1 LAALTAKIGSRSM
14 LLCSRGGMAVKVLR
28 ALATAA
34 TAALAVAP
42 PPRAAAQAQ
51 DAQTTTPIKHVIVI
65 VGENRSFD
73 HVFATYQPRANQSI
87 ANLLSQGIVNADG
100 SPGPNFS
107 AAAQNSAVVHG
118 AYQSAPPNQRPY
130 QRLPAP
136 NTDSAPP
143 APSGTLPPFSSQ
155 SEAAQLEDGLD
166 AKDIGLLLTGATGLP
181 SDTIDTRIANARAL
195 PPGPFQLTPGAPYD
209 SYTGDPVHRF
219 YQMWQ
224 QLDCDVVQA
233 TAVNPSGCRGD
244 LYAWVGVSIGNGSN
258 GAPPPSPFDNE
269 STNQG
274 GIAMAFYNMQAGD
287 APFLKSLADRFTL
300 ADNYHQAIIGGSTAN
315 AIALGTGDVDWY
327 SDGQGNP
334 VFPPVIAIEDPDPQP
349 GTNNFYINDGGMSGA
364 LSDCS
369 DPSQPGVGAIL
380 AYLGSLPYAPFANCA
395 PGTFYLLN
403 NASPG
408 FLGDGSPNTLTLYQL
423 PPSSVRTIGDALN
436 DAGISWKYYGESF
449 NLYLQNPTN
458 PVALLYCDSCNPFQ
472 YATSIMTDPAVRTA
486 HLRDGTELYR
496 DIRRTRLPAVAFV
509 KPNALNDGHP
519 ASSKLDIFEAYVR
532 KILETLR
539 QNPALAADTAVL
551 ITFDEGGGYYDSGYV
566 QPLDFFG
573 DGPRVPLIAVS
584 PFSRG
589 GRVVHQYYDHVS
601 ILKFIEANW
610 QLPPLTGRSR
620 DNLPNPIRDPNNPYV
635 PLNPPAIGNL
645 MTLFRF

>member
-1 LAALTAKIGSRSM
+1 M
-14 LLCSRGGMAVKVLR
+14 
-28 ALATAA
+28 
-34 TAALAVAP
+34 
-42 PPRAAAQAQ
+42 
-51 DAQTTTPIKHVIVI
+51 
-65 VGENRSFD
+65 
-73 HVFATYQPRANQSI
+73 
-87 ANLLSQGIVNADG
+87 
-100 SPGPNFS
+100 
-107 AAAQNSAVVHG
+107 
-118 AYQSAPPNQRPY
+118 
-130 QRLPAP
+130 
-136 NTDSAPP
+136 
-143 APSGTLPPFSSQ
+143 
-155 SEAAQLEDGLD
+155 
-166 AKDIGLLLTGATGLP
+166 
-181 SDTIDTRIANARAL
+181 
-195 PPGPFQLTPGAPYD
+195 
-209 SYTGDPVHRF
+209 
-219 YQMWQ
+219 
-224 QLDCDVVQA
+224 
-233 TAVNPSGCRGD
+233 
-244 LYAWVGVSIGNGSN
+244 
-258 GAPPPSPFDNE
+258 
-269 STNQG
+269 
-274 GIAMAFYNMQAGD
+274 
-287 APFLKSLADRFTL
+287 
-300 ADNYHQAIIGGSTAN
+300 
-315 AIALGTGDVDWY
+315 
-327 SDGQGNP
+327 
-334 VFPPVIAIEDPDPQP
+334 IAIEDPDPQP

-449 NLYLQNPTN
+449 NLYPQNPTN

-509 KPNALNDGHP
+509 KPNALNDGHRP
-519 ASSKLDIFEAYVR
+519 HRSSTSSRPSSA

-551 ITFDEGGGYYDSGYV
+551 ITFDEGGGYYDFGYV

-573 DGPRVPLIAVS
+573 DGPRVAADRGVAVQ
-584 PFSRG
+584 PRRA
-589 GRVVHQYYDHVS
+589 GRPQYYDHVS

-620 DNLPNPIRDPNNPYV
+620 DNLPNPIRDPNDPYV
-635 PLNPPAIGNL
+635 PLRTAGDRQPDDAVPVL
-645 MTLFRF
+645 MVRLLSGVSLRAQRSVSLALCMIAAVAPCE